1 MNKKLLSLLA
11 SVSFALFMSA
21 CGDDSSS
28 SASIECL
35 DNENCLDEDLSSSSE
50 DDGSSS
56 SAKSSKDKSSSSVK
70 KDGKSSSSEKATS
83 SSSAK
88 KDEKSSSSAKDE
100 KSSSSEKKDEKS
112 SSSEKVESSSS
123 EAPVSSS
130 SEEPESSSS
139 VELKVTY
146 LSETPNAADLE
157 VSGDTL
163 FAIFQRYVPVS
174 GGADFQD
181 PGLLAMFKL
190 SDGTLLDTVQLL
202 TKNPMSVK
210 VVKGNVYVGTQ
221 GEYNSSWG
229 IDADENRGIEKID
242 LKKKKSELWVSGTAL
257 GGGVNSMEVNAAD
270 GKAYVAVYKAYGT
283 VPVVEVDLAS
293 KTVKSVGDVMDGS
306 GGLFYDADA
315 KLLYIGDRGFMDWN
329 PPYDMG
335 NMFVHVY
342 DGKTLKAA
350 TDEDGF
356 LQSYSITKAGGE
368 IFVYVS
374 DYSSGALYW
383 IEDDDF
389 SSERVQFSS
398 DAVIRNVGGK
408 LIVLDRGGAAEK
420 GNIAEVDPAAKSV
433 SWQKAFETKV
443 NPYDIVAINGS
454 NAWVAL
460 YDVGEIRKISLA
472 DGSTISS
479 IDTKAFSA
487 KKVEE
492 VTEAE

>member
-1 MNKKLLSLLA
+1 MNKKLLTLLA
-11 SVSFALFMSA
+11 SFSFALFMSA
-21 CGDDSSS
+21 CGDDNSS

-35 DNENCLDEDLSSSSE
+35 DNENCLDDEISSDS
-50 DDGSSS
+50 DDAESSS
-56 SAKSSKDKSSSSVK
+56 SAKSSKNKSSSSVK
-70 KDGKSSSSEKATS
+70 KDSKSSSSVKDDGKSSSSV
-83 SSSAK
+83 
-88 KDEKSSSSAKDE
+88 KDAKSSSSTKDE

-123 EAPVSSS
+123 EVVSSS
-130 SEEPESSSS
+130 SEAEPESSSS
-139 VELKVTY
+139 SVEPKVTY

-163 FAIFQRYVPVS
+163 FAIFQRYVPVAS
-174 GGADFQD
+174 GAEFKD
-181 PGLLAMFKL
+181 PGLLAIYKL

-221 GEYNSSWG
+221 GEYNTSTWG
-229 IDADENRGIEKID
+229 CDADDNRGIEKID
-242 LKKKKSELWVSGTAL
+242 LKKKTSELWVSGAAL
-257 GGGVNSMEVNAAD
+257 GGGVNAMEVNAAD
-270 GKAYVAVYKAYGT
+270 GKAYVAVYKAYGD

-293 KTVKSVGDVMDGS
+293 KAVKSVGDVMDGS

-315 KLLYIGDRGFMDWN
+315 KLLYIGDRGFMDWTT
-329 PPYDMG
+329 YDMG

-350 TDEDGF
+350 TDEDGMF
-356 LQSYSITKAGGE
+356 QSYSITKAGDE

-374 DYSSGALYW
+374 DYASGALYW

-389 SSERVQFSS
+389 SSERVQFSA

-408 LIVLDRGGAAEK
+408 LIVLDRADK
-420 GNIAEVDPAAKSV
+420 GSVAEVNPAAKSV
-433 SWQKAFETKV
+433 TWQTALNKD
-443 NPYDIVAINGS
+443 NPYDIVAIDGS
-454 NAWVAL
+454 NAWVAF
-460 YDVGEIRKISLA
+460 YDVAEIRKISL
-472 DGSTISS
+472 SS
-479 IDTKAFSA
+479 GALSETVIDTKAFSA

-492 VTEAE
+492 VTSAE